1 MAPRKPRFDIAELA
15 LLMDIS
21 SRTLRYYGELGLIH
35 PEGRGPGGRRLYGPE
50 ALERVRFIR
59 RLKKL
64 GLTLMEIGELNQSF
78 GSGQTASMLARLE
91 ALLETH
97 LGRVERRIEE
107 LQALQEELQRYRER
121 IRQKRNQ
128 EDRKQSA

>member
-1 MAPRKPRFDIAELA
+1 MALREPSFDIAELA
-15 LLMDIS
+15 RQAGIS
-21 SRTLRYYGELGLIH
+21 SRTLRYYGELGLVR
-35 PEGRGPGGRRLYGPE
+35 PEGRGAGGRRLYGPE

-59 RLKKL
+59 RLKNL

-91 ALLETH
+91 ALLEAH
-97 LGRVERRIEE
+97 LGRVQRRIEE
-107 LQALQEELQRYRER
+107 LQALEEELQRYRER
-121 IRQKRNQ
+121 IRRKRNR